1 MFSFYIN
8 PFLKCIDFNDFGLPA
23 ARGPLGH
30 LLRKYKSNK
39 NPILSNKKQ
48 YISRES
54 QYNSNKNPILSNKN
68 QYISRESNRIPIKS
82 CRIQG
87 TMAWHLNKN
96 PIKIQYFP
104 IKTNTFQEN
113 PMESNRIPIKNQYFP
128 IKMQICQKQVFTEKY
143 WFFIGMCTIIVFSTN
158 WSKTGTQTGIPL
170 LGGLHHSSAWQCR
183 VVTIVS
189 RSGSDAPTRGPT
201 SQFFC
206 PT

>member
-1 MFSFYIN
+1 MISGF
-8 PFLKCIDFNDFGLPA
+8 PRPA
-23 ARGPLGH
+23 GH
-30 LLRKYKSNK
+30 LGTSSANT
-39 NPILSNKKQ
+39 NPIKIQ
-48 YISRES
+48 YF
-54 QYNSNKNPILSNKN
+54 
-68 QYISRESNRIPIKS
+68 PIKTNTFQENPN
-82 CRIQG
+82 II
-87 TMAWHLNKN
+87 